1 MRPFGVTGELDLSKM
16 KKIVVVGAGI
26 VGVSTAIWLRRE
38 GHQVILVDKEGPA
51 SGTSYGN
58 AGVLAAGSV
67 VPVSVPGLWRKAP
80 GMLFDPNGPLF
91 LRWRYLPRLIPFL
104 IKFLRAG
111 SETEVRRISKSLALL
126 LNDTAAQHLALA
138 VGTEAEQYI
147 KVGDYVFGYKDEAAF
162 KADAFGWG
170 IRKERD
176 VAYNLMDAAAIAA
189 YDSVMIGRFGYA
201 VCCTDHGQVTDP
213 GAYVKALAAH
223 FVREGGEQRIADV
236 TDVVLE
242 GNLATGVVTS
252 EGIIEADDIVLATG
266 VWSGPLAAKLGVNVP
281 MESERGYHIE
291 FVNPSIMPRSPIMVA
306 AGKYVL
312 TPMDGRLRCAGIV
325 EFGGLDAPP
334 SRQPFDLLR
343 RHTLELFPDLTYDR
357 IDEWMGHRPST
368 ADSLPLIGNFQD
380 AKNVW
385 SGFGHHHVGLTAGPK
400 TGRWLA
406 QMISGKPPN
415 VDLTPMAPD
424 RFR

>member
-1 MRPFGVTGELDLSKM
+1 MLAAVGDIGLSKM

-38 GHQVILVDKEGPA
+38 GHQVILVDREGPA

-67 VPVSVPGLWRKAP
+67 VPVAVPGLWRKAP

-91 LRWRYLPRLIPFL
+91 LRWGYLPRLIPFL
-104 IKFLRAG
+104 VRFLRAG
-111 SETEVRRISKSLALL
+111 RESEVRRISKSLALL
-126 LNDTAAQHLALA
+126 LHDTAAQHLALA

-147 KVGDYVFGYKDEAAF
+147 KVGDYVYGYRDEAAF
-162 KADAFGWG
+162 KADAFGWS
-170 IRKERD
+170 IRNERG
-176 VAYNLMDAAAIAA
+176 VAYELMDGRRLGEYDPAIA
-189 YDSVMIGRFGYA
+189 GRFGYA

-223 FVREGGEQRIADV
+223 FVRDGGEQRITEV
-236 TDVVLE
+236 TDIVLA
-242 GNLATGVVTS
+242 GNVATGVVTTD
-252 EGIIEADDIVLATG
+252 GVIDADDIVLATG
-266 VWSGPLAAKLGVNVP
+266 VWSGPLAAKLGIKVP

-291 FVNPSIMPRSPIMVA
+291 FVNPSIMPRSPVMVA
-306 AGKYVL
+306 AGKFVL
-312 TPMDGRLRCAGIV
+312 TPMDGRLRSAGIV

-343 RHTLELFPDLTYDR
+343 RQTLELYPDLTYDR

-368 ADSLPLIGNFQD
+368 ADSLPLIGKFD
-380 AKNVW
+380 AAANVW
-385 SGFGHHHVGLTAGPK
+385 SGFGHHHVGLTGGPK

-406 QMISGKPPN
+406 QLISGKPPN
-415 VDLTPMAPD
+415 VDLAPMAPG